1 MNEYFPKWKLLVGSM
16 KVEVDLSNYAI
27 KADLKDVAVDDTQIA
42 LAFDFDFDLDIGK
55 LKTTPVH

>member
-1 MNEYFPKWKLLVGSM
+1 M